1 LALLLAIFTHLYI
14 ALSARN
20 VPVTYTVHTW
30 SQADS
35 DFRLSQL
42 SKDDP
47 MKPVFKSLIV
57 AGLLATAGFA
67 AYSQNPGSMMGHD
80 GGHMGRMD
88 PAKMEQMVAKH
99 MADLKTKLKITPA
112 QEGAWTTFTAAMKPS
127 GAMSAN
133 RPDRAEMDKLTTP
146 ERIDKMQALHTQRMA
161 DMNTEMTKRN
171 DATKTFY
178 ATLTGE
184 QKKVFDAEHAKMGD
198 RHGFDKRGDKGGMQD
213 HKGHAADKG
222 AMVAPK
228 K

>member
-1 LALLLAIFTHLYI
+1 
-14 ALSARN
+14 
-20 VPVTYTVHTW
+20 
-30 SQADS
+30 
-35 DFRLSQL
+35 
-42 SKDDP
+42 

-67 AYSQNPGSMMGHD
+67 AYSQGSGGMMDHD

-112 QEGAWTTFTAAMKPS
+112 QEGNWTTFTAAMKPA
-127 GAMSAN
+127 GAMNAN

-161 DMNTEMTKRN
+161 DTNAEMTKRN

-178 ATLTGE
+178 AALTAE
-184 QKKVFDAEHAKMGD
+184 QRKVFDSEHAKMGSK
-198 RHGFDKRGDKGGMQD
+198 HSEGKRGEMDSMQD
-213 HKGHAADKG
+213 HKGHQADKG
-222 AMVAPK
+222 TVDATKNKLAQ
-228 K
+228 

>member
-1 LALLLAIFTHLYI
+1 
-14 ALSARN
+14 
-20 VPVTYTVHTW
+20 
-30 SQADS
+30 
-35 DFRLSQL
+35 
-42 SKDDP
+42 

-67 AYSQNPGSMMGHD
+67 AYSQGPGGMMDHD

-88 PAKMEQMVAKH
+88 PAKMEQMMAKRT
-99 MADLKTKLKITPA
+99 ADLKAKLKITPA
-112 QEGAWTTFTAAMKPS
+112 QEGAWTAFTASMKPNA
-127 GAMSAN
+127 AMMAN
-133 RPDRAEMDKLTTP
+133 HPDRAEMDKLTTP

-178 ATLTGE
+178 AALSAE

-198 RHGFDKRGDKGGMQD
+198 HHGDGKRGDKGGMQD
-213 HKGHAADKG
+213 HKGHQG
-222 AMVAPK
+222 AKDAVDAPK